1 MDLLSII
8 GLLLGICAV
17 IGGNYLEGGTIDAL
31 INLPALLIVG
41 GGTVGATLLQTELS
55 TFINALKMLR
65 YIFFPPQYNLTE
77 NAQNLVQISSFAR
90 KEGILSLEKI
100 ATEQEDD
107 FLRKGL
113 QLVADGSNPENLRQ
127 ILEQDLLN
135 FEEYQLKAAKVF
147 ENMGGY
153 APTIGIIGAVM
164 GLIHLMSS
172 LAEPSKLGT
181 GIATAFV
188 ATVYGV
194 ALANLL
200 LLPIGNKLKSLVLNG
215 SKLKEMQII
224 GLISM
229 VNQENPQSLELRLQ
243 GFI

>member
-8 GLLLGICAV
+8 GLLLGIGAI

-31 INLPALLIVG
+31 VNIPALLIVG
-41 GGTVGATLLQTELS
+41 GGTIGATLLQTEIA
-55 TFINALKMLR
+55 TFINSLKMLR
-65 YIFFPPQYNLTE
+65 YIFIPPQFNL
-77 NAQNLVQISSFAR
+77 NDMAQNLIQISTTAR
-90 KEGILSLEKI
+90 KEGILILEKI
-100 ATEQEDD
+100 ANEQEDD
-107 FLRKGL
+107 FLAKGL
-113 QLVADGSNPENLRQ
+113 QLVADGTNADNLRQ

-135 FEEYQLKAAKVF
+135 LEEYQLKAAKVF

-153 APTIGIIGAVM
+153 SPTIGIIGAVM

-194 ALANLL
+194 AFANLL

-215 SKLKEMQII
+215 SKQKEMQII
-224 GLISM
+224 ALVSM
-229 VNQENPQSLELRLQ
+229 VNQENPQGLELKLQ